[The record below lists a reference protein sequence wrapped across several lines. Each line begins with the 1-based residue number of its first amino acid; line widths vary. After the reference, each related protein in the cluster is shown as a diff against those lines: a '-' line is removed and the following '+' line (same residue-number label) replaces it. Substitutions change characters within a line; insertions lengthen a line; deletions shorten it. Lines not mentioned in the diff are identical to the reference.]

1 MEKLKSE
8 LKTLNLKICGEEDR
22 IRGDK
27 ISIAPLEISKQ
38 ARGFE
43 KLEEIGH
50 HHRRE
55 DVVKIFSS
63 KPGRTVSYK
72 KIFKVAGRRAGKN
85 AETRTSTKEAKSQY
99 INFHS
104 NLVFISGHAG
114 IGKSTLSKEIVKKM
128 LEDNK
133 PLYGAEFVFF
143 IRFRD
148 LDYTTTTYD
157 LLQFLTTTS
166 KLISDIS
173 NDEERR
179 KIVQHLAYIE
189 HVYIVMD
196 GFDEADID
204 LQLQHLTCDETSTT
218 TAEVFIFNLLSGH
231 ILPKSKKIVT
241 SRPRQLLHL
250 PDNFSSSFFLNL
262 LGLSEKGQEQ
272 ICSDICQNDLGR
284 KAEILEDINSRPDL
298 KSLCYVPINCIMVM
312 MSFFLISSTKKKNL
326 HTFSDILI
334 NVLQEW
340 FLKKLKGEFQTKEI
354 SALAYKGFQSG
365 QYLFKKFD
373 LKTAKINLENTTA
386 FLANNLKFQLL
397 QGKAVTFFCHLIWQE
412 FFVAVKLRLYSR
424 TSEFKTIYPELGS
437 DKYEVVTRCLFGLC
451 KKNTLTELLG
461 CIENENFNT
470 ESDLDESKK
479 LLEEFAIK
487 KLRKHRDSK
496 KLITNYFRYI
506 LPVFGWLREMED
518 DEFTKQAVD
527 LLRDEFSI
535 SDGDQILPSDI
546 FCINYALR
554 FREKCLSLH
563 VKNPKLVGNCLRYFL
578 DEFHST
584 LLQNPNIRV
593 SLQSHKLNTNSQN
606 NVVSRVG
613 KISILA

>member
-1 MEKLKSE
+1 MEKLKSK
-8 LKTLNLKICGEEDR
+8 LKTLNLEICGEEDR

-38 ARGFE
+38 PQDFE

-50 HHRRE
+50 HHRRK

-63 KPGRTVSYK
+63 KPGRTVSRK
-72 KIFKVAGRRAGKN
+72 NIFKVARRRAERN
-85 AETRTSTKEAKSQY
+85 AKRRTTTQEAESRY

-114 IGKSTLSKEIVKKM
+114 IGKSTLSKELVKKM
-128 LEDNK
+128 LKDNK

-148 LDYTTTTYD
+148 LDYTTTYD
-157 LLQFLTTTS
+157 LLKFLTTTS
-166 KLISDIS
+166 KLMSDIS
-173 NDEERR
+173 DEERR
-179 KIVQHLAYIE
+179 KVVQHLVCIE

-196 GFDEADID
+196 GFDESSID
-204 LQLQHLTCDETSTT
+204 LQQQHPTCDETSIT
-218 TAEVFIFNLLSGH
+218 TAEVFIFNLLSGY

-241 SRPRQLLHL
+241 SRPRQLLNL

-272 ICSDICQNDLGR
+272 ICSDICQNNLAR
-284 KAEILEDINSRPDL
+284 RAEILEDINSRPDL

-312 MSFFLISSTKKKNL
+312 MSFFFISSAKKKYL
-326 HTFSDILI
+326 HTFSDVLI
-334 NVLQEW
+334 SVLQEW

-354 SALAYKGFQSG
+354 SVLAYKGFQSG

-373 LKTAKINLENTTA
+373 LNNINFLNTTA
-386 FLANNLKFQLL
+386 FLANNLTFQLL
-397 QGKAVTFFCHLIWQE
+397 EGKAVTFFCHLIWQE
-412 FFVAVKLRLYSR
+412 FFVAVKLRLYSS
-424 TSEFKTIYPELGS
+424 TSEFKSIYPELGS
-437 DKYEVVTRCLFGLC
+437 DKYEIVTRCLFGLC

-461 CIENENFNT
+461 CIDNKKIHT
-470 ESDLDESKK
+470 ESDLEECKK
-479 LLEEFAIK
+479 LLEKFAIE
-487 KLRKHRDSK
+487 KLQKHRDSK
-496 KLITNYFRYI
+496 RLTTNYFRSI
-506 LPVFGWLREMED
+506 LPVFGWLRELED
-518 DEFTKQAVD
+518 DKFTKQAVD
-527 LLRDEFSI
+527 LLRDEIFI

-554 FREKCLSLH
+554 FREKCLSLY
-563 VKNPKLVGNCLRYFL
+563 VKNPKLVGNCLRYFF
-578 DEFHST
+578 DELHTT

-593 SLQSHKLNTNSQN
+593 SLQSH
-606 NVVSRVG
+606 
-613 KISILA
+613 